1 MSAKGWYKPAQIS
14 LILLS
19 VALFTVGIN
28 FTESNA
34 TELDYGTMG
43 GFSFD
48 PAEHPDSSIIVI
60 VEDTE
65 GTCEDFEF
73 NLMKQYE
80 GSVPV
85 EKTVCERW
93 SNAEAYH
100 YQLNLSYGYYTWDAS
115 DYVSVI
121 AVEGALDA
129 YMEDYALGN
138 AIADL
143 GACLCCLSILGYV
156 VVGRGINKA
165 LNAEQHVNIIQTQP
179 MIQQA
184 IPPVEEPTL
193 KVVESVVEPPSL
205 PAEGED
211 EKEVSGSFWDSLIQE

>member
-1 MSAKGWYKPAQIS
+1 MDAKSWYKPTSIG
-14 LILLS
+14 LILLG
-19 VALFTVGIN
+19 VALFSIGIG

-48 PAEHPDSSIIVI
+48 PADHPDSTIIVV
-60 VEDTE
+60 VENTE
-65 GTCEDFEF
+65 GTCEGFEF

-85 EKTVCERW
+85 EKTACERW
-93 SNAEAYH
+93 SSAEAYH
-100 YQLNLSYGYYTWDAS
+100 YQLNLTFGYYTWDAS

-121 AVEGALDA
+121 AVKGDLDA

-165 LNAEQHVNIIQTQP
+165 LNAEQRVNVVQTQP

-184 IPPVEEPTL
+184 IQPAEEPSL
-193 KVVESVVEPPSL
+193 KVVELVAEPSSL
-205 PAEGED
+205 PVEGEE
-211 EKEVSGSFWDSLIQE
+211 EKKASGSFWDNIIQE